1 MVSKFKLTKAKE
13 IKVSLATK
21 IIWEDLNR
29 IFTKEKIKG
38 TSESFTLND
47 SMILVY

>member
-1 MVSKFKLTKAKE
+1 VNKSKLTRVGE
-13 IKVSLATK
+13 IKRPLATK